1 MNIWVEYFRYD
12 NAQVKD
18 RRRNLEEGLVKDIHK
33 RFCQSRDDAQRFAKS
48 MLEQGYHVTIKQDGK
63 Y

>member
-1 MNIWVEYFRYD
+1 MRELDTWNPPD
-12 NAQVKD
+12 P
-18 RRRNLEEGLVKDIHK
+18 KDIHK

-48 MLEQGYHVTIKQDGK
+48 LLEQGYHVTIKQDGK